1 VQEFQCFSKTRQFQ
15 LNTTSP
21 LYPKSNSKAENAVKA
36 AKQLL
41 KKAKKGKA
49 DAYLA
54 LLALRNTPTQGL
66 DTSPAQRLTSHRT
79 KTLLPTTANLLR
91 PQVTEDQH
99 QKLLCNKELQ
109 AKYYNRGAWALAML
123 NPGDML
129 RMYHRS
135 KKTKDQELLKASLRS
150 QVSTWSYEV
159 VPEDGKSLCRNRVHL
174 RSVQSSFP
182 PAVLFVSKWSIFCS
196 HPTEKRQQSY
206 YTSRASSL

>member
-1 VQEFQCFSKTRQFQ
+1 MQEFQCFSKTRQFQ

-79 KTLLPTTANLLR
+79 KTLLPTTANLLH

-109 AKYYNRGAWALAML
+109 AKYYNRGARALAML

-206 YTSRASSL
+206 YTSGASSL

>member
-1 VQEFQCFSKTRQFQ
+1 MVVSDNGPQFAAQEFQRFSKTWQFQ

-21 LYPKSNSKAENAVKA
+21 LHPKSNGKAKNAVKA

-66 DTSPAQRLTSHRT
+66 DTSPAQRLMRHRT

-91 PQVTEDQH
+91 PRVTEDQH
-99 QKLLCNKELQ
+99 QKLLFNKERQ
-109 AKYYNRGAWALAML
+109 AKYYSRGARALAML
-123 NPGDML
+123 NPSDTV
-129 RMYHRS
+129 RMYHGS

-159 VPEDGKSLCRNRVHL
+159 LPEDGKSLCRNRVHL
-174 RSVQSSFP
+174 RSLQSSFP
-182 PAVLFVSKWSIFCS
+182 P
-196 HPTEKRQQSY
+196 
-206 YTSRASSL
+206 SSPLR